1 MKNDALIFLWHN
13 LSSLIR
19 GLTEELVIA
28 IDEPGDFRVETKAGR
43 PFVSVRIQKRHVGL
57 YLLPLYYHPDVLPYS
72 LKKFKSGKSVL
83 RFKDEEQLQPDE
95 LRTLIENCIAMIEHY

>member
-19 GLTEELVIA
+19 ELTEELVIT
-28 IDEPGDFRVETKAGR
+28 IDEPGDFRVETKTGR
-43 PFVSVRIQKRHVGL
+43 PFVSVRIQKGHVGL

-72 LKKFKSGKSVL
+72 LKKFKSGKSTL

-95 LRTLIENCIAMIEHY
+95 LRTLIENSMAMIEHY

>member
-19 GLTEELVIA
+19 KWTEELVIA
-28 IDEPGDFRVETKAGR
+28 IDEPGDFRVETKTGR
-43 PFVSVRIQKRHVGL
+43 PFVSVRIQKGHVGL
-57 YLLPLYYHPDVLPYS
+57 YLLPLYYHPDVLPAS
-72 LKKFKSGKSVL
+72 LIKFKSGKSTL

-95 LRTLIENCIAMIEHY
+95 LRTLIENCLAMIEHY

>member
-28 IDEPGDFRVETKAGR
+28 IDEPGDFRVETKTGR
-43 PFVSVRIQKRHVGL
+43 PFVSVRIQKGHVGL
-57 YLLPLYYHPDVLPYS
+57 YLLPLYYHPDVLPTS
-72 LKKFKSGKSVL
+72 LKKIQVWKKYLEIQG
-83 RFKDEEQLQPDE
+83 
-95 LRTLIENCIAMIEHY
+95 

>member
-1 MKNDALIFLWHN
+1 MI
-13 LSSLIR
+13 
-19 GLTEELVIA
+19 E

>member
-19 GLTEELVIA
+19 GLTEELVIE

-43 PFVSVRIQKRHVGL
+43 PFVSVRIQKGHVGL
-57 YLLPLYYHPDVLPYS
+57 YLLPVSYTHLTLPTNRE
-72 LKKFKSGKSVL
+72 V
-83 RFKDEEQLQPDE
+83 
-95 LRTLIENCIAMIEHY
+95 

>member
-19 GLTEELVIA
+19 ELTEELVIE

-57 YLLPLYYHPDVLPYS
+57 YLLPLYYHPDVLPTS
-72 LKKFKSGKSVL
+72 LKKIQVWKKYLEIQG
-83 RFKDEEQLQPDE
+83 
-95 LRTLIENCIAMIEHY
+95 

>member
-19 GLTEELVIA
+19 ELTEELVIT
-28 IDEPGDFRVETKAGR
+28 IDEPGDFRVETKTGR
-43 PFVSVRIQKRHVGL
+43 PFVSVRIQKGYVGL

-72 LKKFKSGKSVL
+72 LKKFNSGKSTL
-83 RFKDEEQLQPDE
+83 RFKDEEQLQPDK